1 MINVKNKVR
10 NRGKKMALPDEFLQ
24 ELRLRNDITNVISGY
39 VNLKRRGRNMVGLCP
54 FHGEKTASFT
64 VYPETDSFFCFGCG
78 VGGDVISFIRQAENL
93 DYIDAVKL
101 LAQRAGLDMP
111 ENSYDDSMQK
121 LRLRIYEAN
130 REAARFFYS
139 QLNLPSGK
147 SGLEYLHGRQLSDR
161 TIRSFGLGFAPD
173 SWSALTDHL
182 VEKGFRPTELIQANL
197 SMKSKN
203 GGVIDRFRNRV
214 MFPIIDV
221 RGNVIAFGG
230 RIMTDEKPKY
240 LNTSD
245 TVAFKKSNNLFALN
259 KAKNSKSDRLILC
272 EGYMDVIALHQAGFG
287 FAVATL
293 GTALTR
299 EQAVIIKR
307 YANTVVICYDADEA
321 GQKATA
327 RAIEILRKE
336 GLEIK
341 VLTVPDGKDPD
352 EYIKRHGANGYIK
365 FKQLLDGTG
374 NDLEYRIMKL
384 KQNYN
389 TDTADGKVKFM
400 TEAAKLLSNLDNRI
414 ESDVY
419 AGKLCE
425 ETGVDRKSFDNQISR
440 YIRSRK
446 KREKTEELNRIQKQ
460 LTGGDDRLNPRK
472 ENKIRAV
479 RAEEALIAYLILNPD
494 MVRSVCSELPPE
506 KMITEFNRRVY
517 STVTDRILNGRSA
530 TLTDISGEFSQ
541 EENARIA
548 SILAN
553 NTVETNSPQSCREY
567 VDIILSEGEKKSA
580 EDIAKESPEEIQ
592 AYFEKLRA
600 DKKKKKQ

>member
-1 MINVKNKVR
+1 
-10 NRGKKMALPDEFLQ
+10 
-24 ELRLRNDITNVISGY
+24 
-39 VNLKRRGRNMVGLCP
+39 
-54 FHGEKTASFT
+54 
-64 VYPETDSFFCFGCG
+64 
-78 VGGDVISFIRQAENL
+78 
-93 DYIDAVKL
+93 
-101 LAQRAGLDMP
+101 
-111 ENSYDDSMQK
+111 
-121 LRLRIYEAN
+121 
-130 REAARFFYS
+130 
-139 QLNLPSGK
+139 
-147 SGLEYLHGRQLSDR
+147 
-161 TIRSFGLGFAPD
+161 
-173 SWSALTDHL
+173 
-182 VEKGFRPTELIQANL
+182 
-197 SMKSKN
+197 
-203 GGVIDRFRNRV
+203 
-214 MFPIIDV
+214 
-221 RGNVIAFGG
+221 
-230 RIMTDEKPKY
+230 
-240 LNTSD
+240 
-245 TVAFKKSNNLFALN
+245 
-259 KAKNSKSDRLILC
+259 
-272 EGYMDVIALHQAGFG
+272 
-287 FAVATL
+287 
-293 GTALTR
+293 
-299 EQAVIIKR
+299 
-307 YANTVVICYDADEA
+307 
-321 GQKATA
+321 
-327 RAIEILRKE
+327 
-336 GLEIK
+336 
-341 VLTVPDGKDPD
+341 
-352 EYIKRHGANGYIK
+352 
-365 FKQLLDGTG
+365 
-374 NDLEYRIMKL
+374 MKL

-389 TDTADGKVKFM
+389 TDTAEGKVKFM

-517 STVTDRILNGRSA
+517 STVTYRILSGRSA